1 MTTEG
6 APDRT
11 VPVKTRIAVTLQRV
25 VLDAFRQRQRRPGG
39 GAKDAIRQRLLALLQ
54 YFHLRLDR
62 ARGDQS
68 VHEHRLVRAN
78 GGQDTKV
85 L

>member
-39 GAKDAIRQRLLALLQ
+39 GAKMPSASAC
-54 YFHLRLDR
+54 LR
-62 ARGDQS
+62 
-68 VHEHRLVRAN
+68 
-78 GGQDTKV
+78 
-85 L
+85 